1 MQTGTHVIVNIYCKK
16 PDPTNESLTYVEVN
30 PIRLRVRINLLA
42 GGPSYNSDIELRG
55 VSTACLNCFFYESD
69 YHNFVSIDYRYCEQ

>member
-55 VSTACLNCFFYESD
+55 VSTACLNCFFMNPITTIS
-69 YHNFVSIDYRYCEQ
+69 FR